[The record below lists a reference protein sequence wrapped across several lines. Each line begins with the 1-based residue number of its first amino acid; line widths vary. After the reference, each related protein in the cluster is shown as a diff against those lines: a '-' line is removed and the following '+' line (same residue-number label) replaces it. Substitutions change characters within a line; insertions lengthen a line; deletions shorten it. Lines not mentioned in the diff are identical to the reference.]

1 LNAIWQGCE
10 QEQAR
15 TGKKDQIESDD
26 HIQATAFSLP
36 VHTKPANLSWLVGQ
50 EKPQFAILRRADE
63 TRKCCNTFRMHMPA
77 GFECFHDRQGEGAL
91 PNLMSLTI
99 DVSYR
104 IAAENNPPPKHNVY
118 GICST
123 WNIPANCSTWN
134 NLLNRE

>member
-1 LNAIWQGCE
+1 
-10 QEQAR
+10 
-15 TGKKDQIESDD
+15 
-26 HIQATAFSLP
+26 
-36 VHTKPANLSWLVGQ
+36 
-50 EKPQFAILRRADE
+50 
-63 TRKCCNTFRMHMPA
+63 MPA
-77 GFECFHDRQGEGAL
+77 GFECFHDHQGEGAL
-91 PNLMSLTI
+91 PDLMSLPI